1 LRNEREK
8 RIVGKKGDMALK
20 AKQAMFVLQYMVDKN
35 AAQAAVRS
43 GYAKGSATQLMADP
57 EIKKEIARLIDG
69 QKQKLIMQ
77 ADEVLESLTKI
88 ARSDVRQL
96 YTDDNT
102 LKAIPSLSDDVAFS
116 ISEVSTKEIVDKNGN
131 LKGYNR
137 SVKMHSKTQALDLIG
152 KHYKLFTEKHE
163 HTGKDGG
170 PIQSFELSKI
180 TTKELRELL
189 SKDDANAA

>member
-1 LRNEREK
+1 LRNGNEK
-8 RIVGKKGDMALK
+8 ISVEKKGDMALK
-20 AKQAMFVLQYMVDKN
+20 AKQAMFILQYMVDKN
-35 AAQAAVRS
+35 AAQAAIRA
-43 GYAKGSATQLMADP
+43 GYTKATAGQLMADP

-77 ADEVLESLTKI
+77 ADEVLEALTKI

-102 LKAIPSLSDDVAFS
+102 LKAIPSISDDVAFS

-163 HTGKDGG
+163 HTGADGK
-170 PIQSFELSKI
+170 PIQVVDFSKL

-189 SKDDANAA
+189 RTDDAHAA

>member
-1 LRNEREK
+1 MRNGNEK
-8 RIVGKKGDMALK
+8 ISVEKKGDMALK
-20 AKQAMFVLQYMVDKN
+20 AKQAMFILQYMVDKN
-35 AAQAAVRS
+35 AAQAAIRA
-43 GYAKGSATQLMADP
+43 GYTKATAGQLMADP

-77 ADEVLESLTKI
+77 ADEVLEALTKI

-102 LKAIPSLSDDVAFS
+102 LKAIPSISDDVAFS

-163 HTGKDGG
+163 HTGADGK
-170 PIQSFELSKI
+170 PIQVVDFSKL

-189 SKDDANAA
+189 RTDDAHAA

>member
-1 LRNEREK
+1 
-8 RIVGKKGDMALK
+8 MALK
-20 AKQAMFVLQYMVDKN
+20 AKQAMFILQYMVDKN
-35 AAQAAVRS
+35 AAQAAIRA
-43 GYAKGSATQLMADP
+43 GYTKATAGQLMADP

-77 ADEVLESLTKI
+77 ADEVLEALTKI

-102 LKAIPSLSDDVAFS
+102 LKAIPSISDDVAFS

-163 HTGKDGG
+163 HTGADGK
-170 PIQSFELSKI
+170 PIQVVDFSKL

-189 SKDDANAA
+189 RTDDAHAA